1 MVPEKGTQKK
11 GRIYFYREFGEIK
24 CVCFSLLF
32 TMKDSEC
39 IAFLQWALPQLRLR
53 WPGFRKVR
61 RQVCRRLVR
70 RLKQLELP
78 DLDAYRHVLES
89 DPGEWSVVDAAC
101 CITISRFYRD
111 RQIWDTLKAAVLPS
125 LAAQAVD
132 RGKRVLRCLSIGC
145 ASGEE
150 PYTLSMLWRLELSGR
165 FPKLRLQIDAL
176 DMDPRMLDQA
186 RRAAYSYGSLKD
198 LPEGWREAAFEKA
211 GAKFVLKDAFREHVH
226 FELRDVRDGLPDH
239 RYVLVL
245 CRNLVFTY
253 YDPPLQKQILARLKQ
268 HMVPAGVL
276 VVGGHEL
283 LPEDDIDFVPW
294 RGAKGIFL
302 RSPEN
307 SARHSLSSA

>member
-1 MVPEKGTQKK
+1 
-11 GRIYFYREFGEIK
+11 
-24 CVCFSLLF
+24 
-32 TMKDSEC
+32 MKDSEC
-39 IAFLQWALPQLRLR
+39 IAFLQWALPLLRMR

-61 RQVCRRLVR
+61 RQVCRRLGR

-132 RGKRVLRCLSIGC
+132 RGDRVLRSLSIGC

-150 PYTLSMLWRLELSGR
+150 PYTMSMLWRLELSDR
-165 FPKLRLQIDAL
+165 FPKLSLQIDAL
-176 DMDPRMLDQA
+176 DIDPRMLERAQ
-186 RRAAYSYGSLKD
+186 RAAYSYGSLKD

-211 GAKFVLKDAFREHVH
+211 GAKFVLKDAFREDVH
-226 FELRDVRDGLPDH
+226 FELCDVREGLPEHQYD
-239 RYVLVL
+239 LLL

-253 YDPPLQKQILARLKQ
+253 YDPPLQKQMLARLKH
-268 HMVPAGVL
+268 HMAPGGVL
-276 VVGGHEL
+276 VVGGHES
-283 LPEDDIDFVPW
+283 LPEDDIGFVPW
-294 RGAKGIFL
+294 FGPKGIYRL
-302 RSPEN
+302 SAEN
-307 SARHSLSSA
+307 SAGHALSDA